1 MGVVRTIKGICW
13 LAWLPARFHLDHL
26 SNAKKNKSILQ
37 RPVSPALSSDHPPSW
52 PLDPPCR
59 SCFEQLCP
67 APGRELCRGQ
77 QVSIPPGA
85 LWLELNKFS
94 CDPSTPSIQACTQ
107 APPLHYWTL
116 PWNNPVSLLILPQLL
131 PTLPSS
137 MPPICK
143 ALHCALRN
151 SRFYK
156 ELTPFGLQT
165 IPWAFPPN
173 Y

>member
-59 SCFEQLCP
+59 SRFEQLCL

-77 QVSIPPGA
+77 QVSIPPGT

-94 CDPSTPSIQACTQ
+94 CDPSTPSIQACTK
-107 APPLHYWTL
+107 PLLFTTEHYPEITQSLFSSFPSCSLLFPL
-116 PWNNPVSLLILPQLL
+116 PCLPSVRLSTVPWETPVSI
-131 PTLPSS
+131 
-137 MPPICK
+137 
-143 ALHCALRN
+143 RN
-151 SRFYK
+151 
-156 ELTPFGLQT
+156 
-165 IPWAFPPN
+165 
-173 Y
+173 